1 MLIII
6 KKSKLTIR
14 FQSLRL
20 AQETLFVLG
29 LGLKGSLI
37 TLKESATRL
46 NVMKPTHTVRVIKV
60 KVAMQVMVSAQLSLV
75 LLIMPKLN
83 VKL

>member
-6 KKSKLTIR
+6 KRSILTIR

-20 AQETLFVLG
+20 AQETLSVLG

-37 TLKESATRL
+37 TQKESATRL

-75 LLIMPKLN
+75 PLIMPKLN
-83 VKL
+83 AKL